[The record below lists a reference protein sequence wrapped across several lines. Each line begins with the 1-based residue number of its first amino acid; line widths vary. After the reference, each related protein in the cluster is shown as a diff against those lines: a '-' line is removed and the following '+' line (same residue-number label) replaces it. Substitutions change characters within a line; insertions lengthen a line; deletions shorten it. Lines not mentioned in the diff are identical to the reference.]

1 MTEALAQIV
10 PIQQNANGIP
20 TVNARDVHKA
30 LESKKDF
37 SDWIKARINK
47 YGFVEGKD
55 YTVVETLS
63 SPSQGNA
70 KSRPQTLKEYHVSLS
85 MAKELAMVEN
95 TEKGK
100 AARLYFIEAE
110 ERFRNLPAPT
120 GANAIILI
128 GQEMA
133 KLEMEVQTIKA
144 TQRQLAEDVDF
155 TNSHLSLYFPPK
167 GTLTVAAYVM
177 SRQLTRQVVNNL
189 TLGGVATKL
198 MKTLG
203 KQVVK
208 MKGTKVNYYPVEV
221 LDRALEIY
229 VQQHREDDIDPAQLK
244 LAFVGKGA

>member
-30 LESKKDF
+30 LESGKDF
-37 SDWIKARINK
+37 SNWIKSRIDR

-55 YTVVETLS
+55 FTVVETLS
-63 SPSQGNA
+63 SPNQASA

-110 ERFRNLPAPT
+110 ERYRGLPAPT
-120 GANAIILI
+120 AGNAIMMI
-128 GQEMA
+128 GQA
-133 KLEMEVQTIKA
+133 L
-144 TQRQLAEDVDF
+144 TQIEGRISLVESTQKQLAEDVDF
-155 TNSHLSLYFPPK
+155 TNAHLSLYFPPK
-167 GTLTVAAYVM
+167 GHLTVAAYVM

-189 TLGGVATKL
+189 TLGSVATKL
-198 MKTLG
+198 LKTLG

-208 MKGTKVNYYPVEV
+208 MKGTKVNYYPLEV

-229 VQQHREDDIDPAQLK
+229 VQQHREDDIDPGQLK